1 MCPFQDEDLLWLSM
15 ALKSHRISRNETLR
29 YLTQYNPTKKVGKWT
44 WLLGALGWWADE
56 ASVEER
62 HHPIRAAQSS
72 LDFRLFGSPSSQA
85 QVTGILTN
93 EAAV

>member
-29 YLTQYNPTKKVGKWT
+29 YLTQYNPTKKVVKWT
-44 WLLGALGWWADE
+44 WLLGALGWWAE
-56 ASVEER
+56 ASVEGR
-62 HHPIRAAQSS
+62 HHPIRAAQRS
-72 LDFRLFGSPSSQA
+72 LDFRLFGSPSPRA
-85 QVTGILTN
+85 QVTGILTD